1 MLTALGIAIGV
12 ASIVLILSLSGSIR
26 EIISGQVRAM
36 GANLIVVRPE
46 SGKSTVDG
54 LVGELTAS
62 SKFQKSNL
70 TFDDVRRI
78 TEIDEVAVVAPVLV
92 SEEPVTVGNTIYPAV
107 DIVGTNTDFDDI
119 MSITMKT
126 GQFFGESSRDE
137 MAVVGSEIAM
147 RLFGTTDAIGR
158 TVHIGEHQLMIVGVM
173 DEMTDPINF
182 NNVDLDNALVI
193 NSKFIQAKD
202 IQMQIQ
208 QIDVRTGSSEQVAGV
223 SEQIAERLKGARGGV
238 ENFSVNS
245 GENISH
251 PAGSLFGVVTAML
264 SLVAGVSLV
273 VGGIGVMNI
282 MFVSVAERTR
292 EIGIRKAVGAS
303 STNILLQFLFEALIL
318 SLMGGL
324 LGLALGYA
332 VAFLVSLW
340 TPFPPFISGE
350 IVGLAFAIA
359 IVIGSVFGLLPAI
372 RAARKDPID
381 SLKFYR

>member
-1 MLTALGIAIGV
+1 
-12 ASIVLILSLSGSIR
+12 
-26 EIISGQVRAM
+26 
-36 GANLIVVRPE
+36 
-46 SGKSTVDG
+46 
-54 LVGELTAS
+54 
-62 SKFQKSNL
+62 
-70 TFDDVRRI
+70 
-78 TEIDEVAVVAPVLV
+78 
-92 SEEPVTVGNTIYPAV
+92 
-107 DIVGTNTDFDDI
+107 
-119 MSITMKT
+119 
-126 GQFFGESSRDE
+126 
-137 MAVVGSEIAM
+137 
-147 RLFGTTDAIGR
+147 
-158 TVHIGEHQLMIVGVM
+158 
-173 DEMTDPINF
+173 
-182 NNVDLDNALVI
+182 
-193 NSKFIQAKD
+193 
-202 IQMQIQ
+202 
-208 QIDVRTGSSEQVAGV
+208 
-223 SEQIAERLKGARGGV
+223 V